1 MGKFFS
7 KVRFGLE
14 NKYDFSRG
22 PNEYRECRVDFGSE
36 FGVCIASI
44 GGTRKDF

>member
-1 MGKFFS
+1 MGEFFKVKTGLKLKF
-7 KVRFGLE
+7 R
-14 NKYDFSRG
+14 RG

-44 GGTRKDF
+44 GGTRNDF